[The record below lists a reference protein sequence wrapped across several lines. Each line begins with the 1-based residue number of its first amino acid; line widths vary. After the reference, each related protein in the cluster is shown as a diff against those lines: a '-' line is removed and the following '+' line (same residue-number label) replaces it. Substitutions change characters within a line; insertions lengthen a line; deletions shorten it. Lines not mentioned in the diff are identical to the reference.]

1 MSIFL
6 ISDVVIEQTVKLGCS
21 SNESFKDYIKKS
33 IN

>member
-6 ISDVVIEQTVKLGCS
+6 IADDVIEQTVKLGCS
-21 SNESFKDYIKKS
+21 SNESFKDINKS